1 MIHSIYIFS
10 RVLTKDFKLIY
21 LSLIGKIFLYI
32 KVKYIFCEHRV
43 CSFWQNIHFIFKVYA
58 ISSNNQTIRYEN
70 TNNSLKS
77 KCLA

>member
-43 CSFWQNIHFIFKVYA
+43 CSFWQNIHFILKYMPFPLIIKQSVMKTR
-58 ISSNNQTIRYEN
+58 IILSNRNV
-70 TNNSLKS
+70 
-77 KCLA
+77 